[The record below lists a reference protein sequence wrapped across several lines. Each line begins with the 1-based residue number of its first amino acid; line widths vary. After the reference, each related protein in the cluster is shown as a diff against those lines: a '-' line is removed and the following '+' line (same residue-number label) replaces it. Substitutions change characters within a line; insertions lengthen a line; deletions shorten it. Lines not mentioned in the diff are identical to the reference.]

1 MALPKTSLEQWAVLA
16 AVVDA
21 GGFAQAAAALNR
33 SQSAI
38 SYAIARLQESLDLPL
53 LTVEGRRSV
62 LTPHGQT
69 LLARSRVLVKD
80 LATLELLARSLKQGW
95 ESELKLVVDAAFP
108 RTRLLDIVGELQST
122 CPNTQIPLAA

>member
-53 LTVEGRRSV
+53 LTIEGRKSV
-62 LTPHGQT
+62 LTSHGQT
-69 LLARSRVLVKD
+69 LLARSRLLVKD

-95 ESELKLVVDAAFP
+95 ESELKLFVDAAFP
-108 RTRLLDIVGELQST
+108 RARLRDRVGELQHA
-122 CPNTQIPLAA
+122 CPSTQIQL